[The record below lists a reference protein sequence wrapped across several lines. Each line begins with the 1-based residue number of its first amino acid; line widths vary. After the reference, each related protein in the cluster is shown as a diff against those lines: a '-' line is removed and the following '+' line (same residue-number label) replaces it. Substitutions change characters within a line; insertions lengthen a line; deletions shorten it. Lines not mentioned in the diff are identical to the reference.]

1 MFQTCFA
8 DYFKETDSEGKDA
21 VHSAIQRL
29 QRDPDRDVRYFAG
42 VEEDALDLTYE
53 VHAPSL
59 HTAQE
64 HFQDISYDPEE
75 ELELENQMS
84 EDSENREED
93 VNEIY
98 SDSVESRTETL
109 DSAQQVG
116 DFDQPVLEESLSTGA
131 LVDTNLES
139 TTQEF
144 EENERRLDL
153 ECEGDTQD
161 QVETTGEVSDE
172 APIGTEETT
181 TQQSNE
187 VTLL

>member
-1 MFQTCFA
+1 MFETCFA

-53 VHAPSL
+53 AHSTSL
-59 HTAQE
+59 HTAQQ

-75 ELELENQMS
+75 ELELENETS
-84 EDSENREED
+84 EDSENRAED

-109 DSAQQVG
+109 DSAQQVP
-116 DFDQPVLEESLSTGA
+116 DFDQPFLEESLSTDA
-131 LVDTNLES
+131 LVETNLES

-153 ECEGDTQD
+153 ESEDD
-161 QVETTGEVSDE
+161 SHNQVETTGEESDE
-172 APIGTEETT
+172 APIGTEETM
-181 TQQSNE
+181 TQRSNE